1 MARTLSLD
9 PRTPELLAGWSACGS
24 GLKRS
29 TWAPP
34 HPGHLP
40 PLQPEAH
47 IDGRRLVLRGGCR
60 LALHVQPGSYNT
72 ETLSGAAARLRAGAE
87 PGRGAVANLKGKGGE
102 LANLAGDT
110 LNQVI
115 VAATQGADRVRQT
128 PHLPHSFLRR
138 CDLSL
143 L

>member
-1 MARTLSLD
+1 VEWLPAYAPELD
-9 PRTPELLAGWSACGS
+9 PV
-24 GLKRS
+24 
-29 TWAPP
+29 
-34 HPGHLP
+34 
-40 PLQPEAH
+40 EA
-47 IDGRRLVLRGGCR
+47 LW
-60 LALHVQPGSYNT
+60 
-72 ETLSGAAARLRAGAE
+72 
-87 PGRGAVANLKGKGGE
+87 ANLKGKGGE

-115 VAATQGADRVRQT
+115 VAATRGADRVRQT